1 MRFGVLYEIHTP
13 KPWHAT
19 SDYERYWQC
28 IEEIKLA
35 EAVGFDECWAVE
47 HHFTEEFAH
56 CSAPE
61 VFLTAVA
68 QQTTTMRVGHGVVL
82 LPKPYNHAVRVAE
95 RAAALDI
102 LSRGR
107 LDVGTGRSATTLE
120 LRAFEIDPDDTRP
133 MWEEAIQLIP
143 KLWTEERTSFQGRFY
158 NLPKRTVLP
167 RPYQKPHPPLWMAGG
182 QPESLDLAAQYGLGF
197 LHFTLLDPQQ
207 SFAYVR
213 RYKAKI
219 KEARPPAGF
228 TNDQFGAFTIGF
240 CGEDEHEVRTVG
252 GPGALYYASE
262 RTRVQG
268 AWERAYGTVPATY
281 AYYQRQTMTID
292 LTTKDA
298 LPGLLNIG
306 SMAVGTPEQCRRV
319 VEIYD
324 QAGVDQLILYME
336 LPFLQHEQIMK
347 SIRLFGERVIRPYR
361 DTRPR
366 GHTAACQRA
375 VRSAE
380 TTRPIGAERSTC

>member
-13 KPWHAT
+13 KPWHEQ

-28 IEEIKLA
+28 IAEIKLA
-35 EAVGFDECWAVE
+35 EQVGFDECWAVE

-82 LPKPYNHAVRVAE
+82 LPKAYNHAVRVAE

-102 LSRGR
+102 LSHGR

-133 MWEEAIQLIP
+133 MWEEAIRLIP
-143 KLWTEERTSFQGRFY
+143 KLWTEERASFQGTYY
-158 NLPKRTVLP
+158 NIPKRTVLP
-167 RPYQKPHPPLWMAGG
+167 RPHQKPHPPLWMAGG
-182 QPESLDLAAQYGLGF
+182 QPASLELAAQYGLGF
-197 LHFTLLDPQQ
+197 LHFALLDPEQ
-207 SFAYVR
+207 SFANVR
-213 RYKAKI
+213 RYKSLVQD
-219 KEARPPAGF
+219 ARPPAGF
-228 TNDQFGAFTIGF
+228 TNDQFGAFTIGY
-240 CGEDEHEVRTVG
+240 CGEDDAEVRTVG

-268 AWERAYGTVPATY
+268 AWERAYGTVPESY
-281 AYYQRQTMTID
+281 RHYQQQTAKID
-292 LTTKDA
+292 LTSKDA

-306 SMAVGTPEQCRRV
+306 SMAVGTAEQCRKV
-319 VEIYD
+319 VDIYD
-324 QAGVDQLILYME
+324 RAGVDQLILYME
-336 LPFLQHEQIMK
+336 LPFLNHQQIVK
-347 SIRLFGERVIRPYR
+347 SIRLFGEQVIQPYR
-361 DTRPR
+361 D
-366 GHTAACQRA
+366 AK
-375 VRSAE
+375 RSAE
-380 TTRPIGAERSTC
+380 VAATREPLVGPHA

>member
-1 MRFGVLYEIHTP
+1 MQFGVLYEIHTP
-13 KPWHAT
+13 KPWHER

-28 IEEIKLA
+28 VEEVKLA
-35 EAVGFDECWAVE
+35 ESVGFDECWAVE

-61 VFLTAVA
+61 VFLAAIA
-68 QQTTTMRVGHGVVL
+68 QHTTTMRVGHGVVL

-102 LSRGR
+102 LSHGR

-143 KLWTEERTSFQGRFY
+143 TLWTKERTAFRGRYY

-167 RPYQKPHPPLWMAGG
+167 RPFQKPHPPLWMAGG
-182 QPESLDLAAQYGLGF
+182 QRASLELAAKYGLGF
-197 LHFTLLDPQQ
+197 LHFALLDPEE
-207 SFAYVR
+207 SFTYVR
-213 RYKAKI
+213 AYKDLIQHAQ
-219 KEARPPAGF
+219 PTAGMV
-228 TNDQFGAFTIGF
+228 NNQFGAFTIGY
-240 CGEDEHEVRTVG
+240 CGEDEDEVRRVG
-252 GPGALYYASE
+252 GPGALYYAGE

-268 AWERAYGTVPATY
+268 AWERAYGTVPESY
-281 AYYQRQTMTID
+281 RHYQNQTAKID
-292 LTTKDA
+292 LTAKDA

-306 SMAVGTPEQCRRV
+306 SMAVGTAEQCRKV

-324 QAGVDQLILYME
+324 RAGADQLILYME
-336 LPFLQHEQIMK
+336 LPFLNHEQVKK
-347 SIRLFGERVIRPYR
+347 SIRLFGEQVIQPYR
-361 DTRPR
+361 
-366 GHTAACQRA
+366 AAKTQSKGNQRA
-375 VRSAE
+375 AV
-380 TTRPIGAERSTC
+380 

>member
-1 MRFGVLYEIHTP
+1 MHFGILYEIHTP
-13 KPWHAT
+13 RPWHVD
-19 SDYERYWQC
+19 SDYDRYWEC
-28 IEEIKLA
+28 IDEIKLA
-35 EAVGFDECWAVE
+35 ESVGFDECWAVE

-61 VFLTAVA
+61 VFLAAVA
-68 QQTTTMRVGHGVVL
+68 QHTTTMRIGHGVVL

-133 MWEEAIQLIP
+133 MWEEAIQIIP
-143 KLWTEERTSFQGRFY
+143 RLWTQERFSYEGKYY

-167 RPYQKPHPPLWMAGG
+167 RPHQKPHPPLWMAGG
-182 QPESLDLAAQYGLGF
+182 QETSLDLAAHYGLGF
-197 LHFTLLDPQQ
+197 LHFTLLDPDE
-207 SFAYVR
+207 SFRFVK
-213 RYKAKI
+213 RYREQI
-219 KEARPPAGF
+219 KHAEPPAGF
-228 TNDQFGAFTIGF
+228 VNNQFGAFTIGY
-240 CGEDEHEVRTVG
+240 CGEDEDEVRTVG

-262 RTRVQG
+262 RNRVQG
-268 AWERAYGTVPATY
+268 AWEKAYGTVPASY
-281 AYYQRQTMTID
+281 RHYQEQTRQLD
-292 LTTKDA
+292 LTSKDA

-319 VEIYD
+319 LDIYE

-336 LPFLQHEQIMK
+336 LPYLKHEQIAK
-347 SIRLFGERVIRPYR
+347 SIRLFGERVIQPYR
-361 DTRPR
+361 
-366 GHTAACQRA
+366 
-375 VRSAE
+375 AE
-380 TTRPIGAERSTC
+380 QERRRVASGAPV